1 MRVMRGHTVTKAR
14 WFGVRDRH
22 VLTRGWWLG
31 IRHACS
37 QGRVFKPMLRVF
49 FVSERELLCKRI
61 YKRQY
66 ALQTTACRHCQ
77 AVLYVH
83 AQGPEYEAMRVE
95 AELLSRLGVA
105 QVQYVDSST
114 TLTPLGVVA
123 GKRARRLVR

>member
-1 MRVMRGHTVTKAR
+1 MQVMRGHLVTEVFWSNGGEK
-14 WFGVRDRH
+14 H

-49 FVSERELLCKRI
+49 FVGERELLIKRM
-61 YKRQY
+61 YKRRHV
-66 ALQTTACRHCQ
+66 LQTTACRHCQ

-83 AQGPEYEAMRVE
+83 AQGPEYEATRTE
-95 AELLSRLGVA
+95 SELLSRLGVS

-114 TLTPLGVVA
+114 PLTTLGVVA
-123 GKRARRLVR
+123 GKRARRPVR

>member
-31 IRHACS
+31 IRHACA
-37 QGRVFKPMLRVF
+37 QGRVFKSMLRVF
-49 FVSERELLCKRI
+49 FVDERELLFKRM
-61 YKRQY
+61 YKRRY

-77 AVLYVH
+77 VVLYVNAH
-83 AQGPEYEAMRVE
+83 GPEYEGMRAE
-95 AELLSRLGVA
+95 AETLARIGVS
-105 QVQYVDSST
+105 QVQYVGAST
-114 TLTPLGVVA
+114 PLTPLGVGA

>member
-1 MRVMRGHTVTKAR
+1 MRVMRGYAVTKAQWLGAGDKR
-14 WFGVRDRH
+14 

-49 FVSERELLCKRI
+49 FVDERELLFKRM
-61 YKRQY
+61 YKRRY

-83 AQGPEYEAMRVE
+83 AQGPEYEAMRTE
-95 AELLSRLGVA
+95 AAMLGRLGVS
-105 QVQYVDSST
+105 QLQYVDDST
-114 TLTPLGVVA
+114 TLTPLGVGASGQV
-123 GKRARRLVR
+123 RRIVR

>member
-1 MRVMRGHTVTKAR
+1 MRVMRGHKVSEAF
-14 WFGVRDRH
+14 WVAEDRR

-49 FVSERELLCKRI
+49 FVDERELLLKRM
-61 YKRQY
+61 YKRRY

-77 AVLYVH
+77 AVLYAH
-83 AQGPEYEAMRVE
+83 AQGPEYEAMRTE
-95 AELLSRLGVA
+95 AETLARMGIS

-114 TLTPLGVVA
+114 TLTPLGVGA
-123 GKRARRLVR
+123 GKRARRPVR